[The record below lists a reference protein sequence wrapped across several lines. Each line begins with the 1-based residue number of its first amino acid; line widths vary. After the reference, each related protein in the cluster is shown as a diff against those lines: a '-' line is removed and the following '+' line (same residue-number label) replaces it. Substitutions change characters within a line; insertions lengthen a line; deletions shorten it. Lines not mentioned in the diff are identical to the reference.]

1 MTMKISATKNGDSHI
16 DKSSSGLFLGIVFVL
31 LLIGILALSLWVSE
45 LSKDS
50 NSINSKVES
59 RLSILEEQLQLA
71 DSTSTEF
78 LSDINT
84 QLQFLDKE
92 IRKLWDLSN
101 KRNKVNI
108 QNLSNETE
116 EIQELLNTIK
126 IDIKEISEEN
136 ILELAIDAGADE
148 CISHSDF
155 HEIHCPVSEIYN
167 VKKNLEKT
175 IANFISTEIEWIPL
189 NSVNIQSEKKDVVT
203 EFFDILED
211 DDDVQNIFSNVNLEV
226 N

>member
-1 MTMKISATKNGDSHI
+1 MNIKISATKDGDSNLN
-16 DKSSSGLFLGIVFVL
+16 KSSSGLFLGIFFVL

-45 LSKDS
+45 LSKASS
-50 NSINSKVES
+50 NVNSKVES

-108 QNLSNETE
+108 AKLTQDISKHSTALK
-116 EIQELLNTIK
+116 EIAMTQTNDQTNINTIK
-126 IDIKEISEEN
+126 NESKKLRVALDELSQANKENLSAQNKINELNKSVLLLEETVQAFDAYRRQNNEMLQEMQLKISSIEN
-136 ILELAIDAGADE
+136 QT
-148 CISHSDF
+148 S
-155 HEIHCPVSEIYN
+155 P
-167 VKKNLEKT
+167 
-175 IANFISTEIEWIPL
+175 
-189 NSVNIQSEKKDVVT
+189 
-203 EFFDILED
+203 
-211 DDDVQNIFSNVNLEV
+211 
-226 N
+226 

>member
-16 DKSSSGLFLGIVFVL
+16 NKSSSGLFLGIVFVL

-108 QNLSNETE
+108 SKLTKDVSKHTAA
-116 EIQELLNTIK
+116 L
-126 IDIKEISEEN
+126 KEIAATQTNDQTN
-136 ILELAIDAGADE
+136 INSIKNESQKLRSAIDELSQANKENLNAQNKIAELNKSILLLEETVQAFDAYRRQNNE
-148 CISHSDF
+148 MLQEMQLKISS
-155 HEIHCPVSEIYN
+155 
-167 VKKNLEKT
+167 
-175 IANFISTEIEWIPL
+175 IESL
-189 NSVNIQSEKKDVVT
+189 TSQ
-203 EFFDILED
+203 
-211 DDDVQNIFSNVNLEV
+211 
-226 N
+226 

>member
-16 DKSSSGLFLGIVFVL
+16 NKSSRGLFLGIVFVL

-45 LSKDS
+45 LSKASD
-50 NSINSKVES
+50 SINSRVES

-108 QNLSNETE
+108 AKLTQ
-116 EIQELLNTIK
+116 
-126 IDIKEISEEN
+126 DISKHAAALKEIAATQTNDQTNINSIKNESQKLRSLIDELSQANKENLNAQNKIAELNKSILLLEETVQ
-136 ILELAIDAGADE
+136 AFDAYRRQNNE
-148 CISHSDF
+148 MLQEMQLKISR
-155 HEIHCPVSEIYN
+155 
-167 VKKNLEKT
+167 
-175 IANFISTEIEWIPL
+175 IETAASP
-189 NSVNIQSEKKDVVT
+189 
-203 EFFDILED
+203 
-211 DDDVQNIFSNVNLEV
+211 
-226 N
+226 